1 MTQQKQPQEWDR
13 ALDLAAKSVAG
24 LESRGIYVPTLI
36 RDRLQELQDEGKRAM
51 AAVDDNLRVAL
62 AGKYSCGKSSFIN
75 SALGPDWEALAP
87 VKLERTTRCAT
98 SFRYGE
104 HRRITDT
111 TGHVYTIEEYQEKV
125 ATGAPSSEFLEF
137 TIELPVETLKGLVI
151 VDTPG
156 FDPPD
161 EDLGEGVKSDAEIS
175 RDSVARADIV
185 LFLMEM
191 GDGTIQSDSM
201 DYLKE
206 IAASGKP
213 YYLILSKADQKKPAS
228 KRIELATSI
237 NEECKRNGLKPMD
250 ILLYCA
256 LREDKLPS
264 SVRAD
269 ALRWRDRLQTKLD
282 GLTNFKQMLLGHRNQ
297 AMVDNYVEHVQAFL
311 AKNLR
316 FFKAMR
322 QKADDELLAKGN
334 VSAPVR
340 SMSVTQQRQAERL
353 FKECRAMVLD
363 ASGTYIGLWSEILAS
378 GAHKLRPDFVRKNL
392 CTMPLSEGVS
402 SAARALLD
410 EFPSDEEEFDED
422 KLFAMFVNMLCAKI
436 VETSEVVS
444 FVSGSLKQLERRFVM
459 YVLDKLDVKAFQ
471 NEIARILERHQVTAQ
486 QDEKQD
492 EGGLAQWL
500 DELIVLAQ

>member
-1 MTQQKQPQEWDR
+1 MTQQKQPQDWER

-36 RDRLQELQDEGKRAM
+36 RDRLQELQEEGKRAM

-185 LFLMEM
+185 LFLMQM
-191 GDGTIQSDSM
+191 DDGTIQSDSM

-206 IAASGKP
+206 ITASGKP
-213 YYLILSKADQKKPAS
+213 YYLILSQADKKKPAA
-228 KRIELATSI
+228 KRIEIATSI

-322 QKADDELLAKGN
+322 QKCTDETNAGVTAQLSNIQQNIVKGTFLALCTMLDN
-334 VSAPVR
+334 LSAHHV
-340 SMSVTQQRQAERL
+340 VKWTERL
-353 FKECRAMVLD
+353 AGIYR
-363 ASGTYIGLWSEILAS
+363 
-378 GAHKLRPDFVRKNL
+378 LRPDFVRKHL
-392 CTMPLSEGVS
+392 PTIPLSLVAKERLSAFLEDFPEAMRGEG
-402 SAARALLD
+402 
-410 EFPSDEEEFDED
+410 
-422 KLFAMFVNMLCAKI
+422 
-436 VETSEVVS
+436 
-444 FVSGSLKQLERRFVM
+444 ER
-459 YVLDKLDVKAFQ
+459 K
-471 NEIARILERHQVTAQ
+471 ILEAFANVVYAKTVEEMRTWSFDAASLDRLQQRFKLCVTNNLGPAEFAVF
-486 QDEKQD
+486 QDAVAKALSRLQTSTQGKQSKQSTD
-492 EGGLAQWL
+492 LNQWL
-500 DELIVLAQ
+500 DELIALAQ